1 MHIYHQIYEFAA
13 SAGAFEGYVYRRSKR
28 DLDTK
33 ALANWV
39 DNLVEAYH
47 HLPAD
52 VIGECQSAC
61 NQTLGRAVKS
71 LIAEFDE
78 DDEIISKLQNLVKGE
93 MPDSADDFQ
102 KEKWFWRTQINSD
115 KHR

>member
-61 NQTLGRAVKS
+61 NQTLGRAINS
-71 LIAEFDE
+71 LIAEFGQE
-78 DDEIISKLQNLVKGE
+78 HAIVIKLEEVVKGPL
-93 MPDSADDFQ
+93 PDSPDDFN
-102 KEKWFWRTQINSD
+102 KRKWYQE
-115 KHR
+115 

>member
-39 DNLVEAYH
+39 DNLIEAYH

-61 NQTLGRAVKS
+61 NQTLGRAINS
-71 LIAEFDE
+71 LIAAFGQEHAIVIRLE
-78 DDEIISKLQNLVKGE
+78 EVVKGPL
-93 MPDSADDFQ
+93 PDSPDDFN
-102 KEKWFWRTQINSD
+102 KRKWYQE
-115 KHR
+115 

>member
-33 ALANWV
+33 ALAKWV
-39 DNLVEAYH
+39 DNLIEAYH

-61 NQTLGRAVKS
+61 NQTLGRAINS
-71 LIAEFDE
+71 LIAEFGQE
-78 DDEIISKLQNLVKGE
+78 HAIVIRLEEVVKGPL
-93 MPDSADDFQ
+93 PDSPDDFN
-102 KEKWFWRTQINSD
+102 KRKWYQE
-115 KHR
+115 

>member
-1 MHIYHQIYEFAA
+1 MREDSQMHIYHQIYEFAA

-33 ALANWV
+33 ALAKWV
-39 DNLVEAYH
+39 DNLIEAYH

-61 NQTLGRAVKS
+61 NQTLGRAINS
-71 LIAEFDE
+71 LIAEFGQE
-78 DDEIISKLQNLVKGE
+78 HAIVIRLEEVVKGPL
-93 MPDSADDFQ
+93 PDSPDDFN
-102 KEKWFWRTQINSD
+102 KRKWYQE
-115 KHR
+115 

>member
-61 NQTLGRAVKS
+61 NQTLGRAINS
-71 LIAEFDE
+71 LIAEFGQE
-78 DDEIISKLQNLVKGE
+78 HAIVIRLEEVVKGPL
-93 MPDSADDFQ
+93 PDSPDDFN
-102 KEKWFWRTQINSD
+102 KRKWYQE
-115 KHR
+115 